1 MVEISSEHGRIDVTK
16 DGAMHCRSSLQQ
28 HKNKRVGVKQY
39 YTRYGLKNFGP
50 AGEAAISS

>member
-1 MVEISSEHGRIDVTK
+1 MIDVTK
-16 DGAMHCRSSLQQ
+16 DGAMHCRSLQQ

-39 YTRYGLKNFGP
+39 YTRNGLKNFGP